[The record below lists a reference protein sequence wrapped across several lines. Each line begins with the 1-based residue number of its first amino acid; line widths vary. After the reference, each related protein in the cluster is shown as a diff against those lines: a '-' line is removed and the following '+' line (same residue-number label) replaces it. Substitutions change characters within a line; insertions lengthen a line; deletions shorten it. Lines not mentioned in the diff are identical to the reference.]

1 LPEGRN
7 TDLEAAIAALW
18 ADARDRALQRVDVVE
33 GAVRA
38 LASGSLDAAAAEE
51 ATREAHKLA
60 GALGTFGMPAGT
72 AHARAIE
79 RALAGRATPA
89 DAPALAEAAAA
100 LRAVVAAG
108 PDASRTHGSRP
119 AGSGPAGSG

>member
-18 ADARDRALQRVDVVE
+18 ADARDRALKRVDVVE

-38 LASGSLDAAAAEE
+38 LAGGSLDEARAAE

-72 AHARAIE
+72 AHARTIE
-79 RALAGRATPA
+79 RALASGATPA
-89 DAPALAEAAAA
+89 DAPALVEEAVA

-108 PDASRTHGSRP
+108 PDATG
-119 AGSGPAGSG
+119 